1 MRHYPSDPEV
11 QKTIANYARY
21 QAQHDRLFQRAL
33 HDLLKLRAERRK
45 AEIGFES
52 QKRAQAQETRREA
65 AEIRKVERHHV
76 DLDIRK
82 TKLERE
88 LIHTANAKIANP
100 DCGTASAPTEAR
112 KIAA

>member
-1 MRHYPSDPEV
+1 MLQTFEMRHYPSDPEV
-11 QKTIANYARY
+11 QKTVANYARY

-65 AEIRKVERHHV
+65 TETRKQEHHKATMSI
-76 DLDIRK
+76 LETRR
-82 TKLERE
+82 ERE
-88 LIHTANAKIANP
+88 LTHTAAVNKVP
-100 DCGTASAPTEAR
+100 DTARME
-112 KIAA
+112 KMAA